1 MMVQS
6 PAIPVSSSDF
16 GKNEH
21 KIDILIRENV
31 FLKSIHKRKS
41 EFLTL
46 AVHDMV
52 NPLGFIIG
60 MLEETAQMIEDN
72 DIDIGWFRQN
82 IQSVLLASNKM
93 ASLINDLR
101 VISSTDT
108 KLIEMEYSQCN
119 MNDIIGECVNL
130 FSPIAKRKNIALHY
144 EEAKTLPVVLADKKK
159 ISSVIENL
167 VSNAIKY
174 SHPEGRVILSARPS
188 KNHVVVSCRD
198 FGQGFNAE
206 ETHEVFRSCRKF
218 SAKPTANETSTGLG
232 LMIVKKFVTM
242 HKGKV
247 WLQSTKGEGSAFYFS
262 VPVNNGKQ
270 VKTEPAR

>member
-1 MMVQS
+1 MIQS
-6 PAIPVSSSDF
+6 PANPVSSYDF
-16 GKNEH
+16 GQDESI
-21 KIDILIRENV
+21 IDNLTRENV

-60 MLEETAQMIEDN
+60 MLEETAQMIEEN

-119 MNDIIGECVNL
+119 MNDIIGECVSL
-130 FSPIAKRKNIALHY
+130 FSPIAKRKNIALDY
-144 EEAKTLPVVLADKKK
+144 EENKTLPDVHADKKK

-167 VSNAIKY
+167 VSNAVKY
-174 SHPEGRVILSARPS
+174 SYPEGRVILSARLN
-188 KNHVVVSCRD
+188 KTHIVVSCRD
-198 FGQGFNAE
+198 FGQGFFAE
-206 ETHEVFRSCRKF
+206 EMHEVFRGCRKF
-218 SAKPTANETSTGLG
+218 SARPTANETSTGLG

-247 WLQSTKGEGSAFYFS
+247 WLQSTKGDGSTFYFS
-262 VPVNNGKQ
+262 VPLKNNKHGSDEQ
-270 VKTEPAR
+270 M